1 MNNLMLS
8 VAVADGRVTSYGY
21 QAKFYKKELDRDID
35 LVRDLRGIKR
45 MLLNK
50 DSSYE
55 PAILTLTEW
64 NDDDRASIQTK
75 TYPDVD
81 KMLDEYTTDEIR
93 RIIDGQESGETKE

>member
-21 QAKFYKKELDRDID
+21 QTKFYKKELDRNVD
-35 LVRDLRGIKR
+35 LVRDLRGVKR

-64 NDDDRASIQTK
+64 NDDDRADVQTK

-93 RIIDGQESGETKE
+93 RIIDGKKSDEAEE